1 MAKKSRIDSPTG
13 TQSVERVLGALEAV
27 ARAANGVEIADVA
40 ECLRVS
46 SATAYR
52 LVGVLQRQGYVVR
65 GPDHRYRLGKTVGL
79 LGLALQRQ
87 VLATPPIRR
96 LLDAARVA
104 AHAPVY
110 LMGFVDGDVV
120 VAHISDSVEHP
131 RISQLHVGFA
141 EANHATAF
149 GKLMLAASPQLVER
163 VERPALTRASITG
176 SAPLSDELE
185 RVRRNQLS
193 VEVEEYMPKLA
204 CIAAPVRSER
214 GATIGAVSVSVS
226 ADDFRARADELE
238 LVVRRTALQVSSAL
252 PLVNLSE

>member
-1 MAKKSRIDSPTG
+1 MARKSRVDAPTG
-13 TQSVERVLGALEAV
+13 TQSVERVLVALESV
-27 ARAANGVEIADVA
+27 ARASNGVEIAEIA
-40 ECLRVS
+40 ECLNVS
-46 SATAYR
+46 PATAYR

-96 LLDAARVA
+96 LLDAARAA

-110 LMGFVDGDVV
+110 LTGFVDGDVV

-131 RISQLHVGFA
+131 RISQLHVGFS

-204 CIAAPVRSER
+204 CIAAAVRSER

-226 ADDFRARADELE
+226 ADDFRSRADELE

-252 PLVNLSE
+252 PLVEVSA

>member
-1 MAKKSRIDSPTG
+1 MAKTSRIDSPTG

-27 ARAANGVEIADVA
+27 ARAAHGVDITEITDT
-40 ECLRVS
+40 LGVS
-46 SATAYR
+46 AATAYR

-79 LGLALQRQ
+79 LGVALQRQ
-87 VLATPPIRR
+87 VLATPSVRR
-96 LLDAARVA
+96 LLDAARA
-104 AHAPVY
+104 AAQAPVD
-110 LMGFVDGDVV
+110 LTGFVDGDVV
-120 VAHISDSVEHP
+120 VAHISDSIEHP

-149 GKLMLAASPQLVER
+149 GKLMLAAN
-163 VERPALTRASITG
+163 PALAERGERRALTTSSITG
-176 SAPLSDELE
+176 SEPLRDELA
-185 RVRRNQLS
+185 RIRRDQLS

-214 GATIGAVSVSVS
+214 GSTIGAVSVSVT
-226 ADDFRARADELE
+226 ADDFTSRADELE

-252 PLVNLSE
+252 PRVDVSG